1 MFATSRLFLE
11 RLGLNALSD
20 LPALAD
26 FVPEASIVEALERGL
41 LVPSGA
47 DDVEVADDD
56 GVEVSEDGAEVD
68 ESIRDER

>member
-26 FVPEASIVEALERGL
+26 FVPESSVVEALERGL
-41 LVPSGA
+41 LLTSVEETVPSSSDASPGGL
-47 DDVEVADDD
+47 DDSGEL
-56 GVEVSEDGAEVD
+56 
-68 ESIRDER
+68 